1 MEGGL
6 QVLVI
11 EDHADTAESMAM
23 HLRLAG
29 HEVETAGDGLAGLV
43 AARARWPDVVF
54 LDIGLPGNLNGY
66 QVAQCLRQQPGKPR
80 VVIIAVTGYD
90 RPAERKRSYESGID
104 FHFTKPADP
113 SHLEAILQRLA
124 RLRPPQRTA

>member
-1 MEGGL
+1 MECGL

-11 EDHADTAESMAM
+11 EDHADTAETMAM

-29 HEVETAGDGLAGLV
+29 HEVETAADGPAGLA
-43 AARARWPDVVF
+43 AAAARWPDVVF

-66 QVAQCLRQQPGKPR
+66 QVAQCLRQQPGRPR
-80 VVIIAVTGYD
+80 ITIIAVTGYD

-113 SHLEAILQRLA
+113 AHLEGILERLA
-124 RLRPPQRTA
+124 RLRAAPR